1 MIAAAG
7 GVFVT
12 RFIRRYFIVF
22 TARKLEFYLKD
33 RLFHHLQLLPLR
45 FYGSH
50 RSGDLMAYAINDTN
64 AVRLMFGV
72 VFAQVLNSL
81 SSLLFSVSSMAQL
94 ASVKLTVFSLL
105 PVPLAA
111 AAVLLI
117 GRQIRVRFRRVQ
129 ELFSSL
135 SGHVQENINGMRV
148 LKAFAQEKG
157 QYADYEAESMEK
169 YNANMRLYRISA
181 LLDPVISILF
191 GLSFMI
197 GLVYGGMLVIEKEI
211 TLGQYVSFNTFL
223 TNIVQ
228 PILSWAGCPTT
239 CSGGWLP
246 TSGFPPL

>member
-1 MIAAAG
+1 
-7 GVFVT
+7 
-12 RFIRRYFIVF
+12 
-22 TARKLEFYLKD
+22 
-33 RLFHHLQLLPLR
+33 
-45 FYGSH
+45 
-50 RSGDLMAYAINDTN
+50 MAYAINDTN

-105 PVPLAA
+105 PVPFAA

-169 YNANMRLYRISA
+169 YTANMRLYRISA
-181 LLDPVISILF
+181 LLDPVISIL
-191 GLSFMI
+191 
-197 GLVYGGMLVIEKEI
+197 
-211 TLGQYVSFNTFL
+211 
-223 TNIVQ
+223 
-228 PILSWAGCPTT
+228 
-239 CSGGWLP
+239 
-246 TSGFPPL
+246 